1 MKFRVSDGASFF
13 LLGQRKTIFV
23 ESSQQVFEVDDV
35 TAYLTCSL
43 VEAASFQQLKSDL
56 MARGVSRTSAGQFV
70 RKCLRF
76 LSRQGLLDII
86 LDEDDGRALHSHVL
100 DLAGFAAS
108 ITYYDQRLLE
118 LVLPVFDHQ
127 ASRRFQ
133 ASISYEVSKFGDRVC
148 ISRNRARGM
157 IVTYAE
163 AAPALKGFLTED
175 VLAGMGTDVALH
187 AAFLVKK
194 SRGLLICGV
203 PGAGKTTLALA
214 LAETGFDCGGD
225 DIALMDGDGL
235 VRGVPFA
242 SALKAGSWNLL
253 AGIRDTIM
261 SRPIHRR
268 LDGKSVRYLAPV
280 QHAPRDAV
288 PLGSIVL
295 LRRRRKGPT
304 VVSQAEPARVLSELL
319 SGAATPTRRLNLTQ
333 FENLLSA
340 VTRARSI
347 ELTFSRLDE
356 AVEALS
362 RLHGKE

>member
-23 ESSQQVFEVDDV
+23 ESSQQVLEVDDV

-43 VEAASFQQLKSDL
+43 AEAASFQQLKSDL
-56 MARGVSRTSAGQFV
+56 MTRGVSRTSAGQFV
-70 RKCLRF
+70 RSCLQF

-86 LDEDDGRALHSHVL
+86 FDQDDGRPLHSHVL
-100 DLAGFAAS
+100 DLAGIAAS
-108 ITYYDQRLLE
+108 IAYYDQRLLE
-118 LVLPVFDHQ
+118 LVLPVFYHQ
-127 ASRRFQ
+127 TSQGLQ

-148 ISRNRARGM
+148 ISRNRSRGM

-163 AAPALKGFLTED
+163 AAPALKGLLTED

-187 AAFLVKK
+187 AAFLAKK
-194 SRGLLICGV
+194 SRGLLICGI

-214 LAETGFDCGGD
+214 LAEAGFDRGGD
-225 DIALMDGDGL
+225 DIALLDADGL

-242 SALKAGSWNLL
+242 AALKAGSWNLL
-253 AGIRDTIM
+253 AGIRDTIT
-261 SRPIHRR
+261 SCPIHRR

-280 QHAPRDAV
+280 RHALPDAV
-288 PLGSIVL
+288 PIRSIVL
-295 LRRRRKGPT
+295 LRRRRNAPT

-319 SGAATPTRRLNLTQ
+319 SGAFTPTRRLSLTQ

-340 VTRARSI
+340 ITRARSI

-362 RLHGKE
+362 LLHGKE